1 MKKIGIFIAALVCIC
16 VVLGGFYY
24 VIDKNKTAAE
34 DNTKLTEVDKV
45 ITKDLDKSYP
55 KTPRE
60 VVKFYNRIISCYYA
74 NQYSDD
80 QFEKLIEQAMKLL
93 DEELVANNEKER
105 YMLAVKNDV
114 EKYVS
119 ESKTIS
125 QSNVCASND
134 VTYKTIDG
142 KECAVVMASYFIKE
156 GSSYSKTFQQYV
168 LRKDDKGRWKILG
181 YEKVQG
187 DFSDYDLQ

>member
-45 ITKDLDKSYP
+45 KTKDLDKSYP

-80 QFEKLIEQAMKLL
+80 QFEKLIEQAMKFL

-142 KECAVVMASYFIKE
+142 KECAFVMASYFIKE

>member
-142 KECAVVMASYFIKE
+142 KECAFVMASYLIKE

>member
-16 VVLGGFYY
+16 LVLGGFYY

-142 KECAVVMASYFIKE
+142 KECAFVMASYFIKE

>member
-142 KECAVVMASYFIKE
+142 KECSGYNVSIE
-156 GSSYSKTFQQYV
+156 GSKNYS
-168 LRKDDKGRWKILG
+168 
-181 YEKVQG
+181 
-187 DFSDYDLQ
+187 